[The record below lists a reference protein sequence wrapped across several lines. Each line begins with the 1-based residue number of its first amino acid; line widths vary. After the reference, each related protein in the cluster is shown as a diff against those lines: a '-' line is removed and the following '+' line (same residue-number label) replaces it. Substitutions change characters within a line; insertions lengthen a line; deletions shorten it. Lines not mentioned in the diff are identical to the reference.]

1 MKVCALILSAGV
13 VLAQHSFTPADLE
26 DGGRLYNNTCAT
38 CHGANGDRI
47 SGVDLMHGKFRRA
60 RIDEG
65 DDGVVAIIQKGIPGT
80 AMPPNALTD
89 FQAGTIVAYLRSVA
103 AESGSVS
110 GTGDAARGRAIFEGK
125 GACQTCHS
133 VRNTGSFVGP
143 DLTDIG
149 ALRRAVQLERS
160 LLNPDAEILA
170 QNRTYRVV
178 TREGAT
184 ITGKLL
190 NRDTFTIQLMDAQG
204 LRSFQKANLRE
215 SGFVEKSPMPS
226 YKDKLSEQ
234 ELADL
239 VSYLVSL
246 KGIQP

>member
-1 MKVCALILSAGV
+1 
-13 VLAQHSFTPADLE
+13 
-26 DGGRLYNNTCAT
+26 
-38 CHGANGDRI
+38 
-47 SGVDLMHGKFRRA
+47 
-60 RIDEG
+60 
-65 DDGVVAIIQKGIPGT
+65 
-80 AMPPNALTD
+80 
-89 FQAGTIVAYLRSVA
+89 
-103 AESGSVS
+103 SVS

-184 ITGKLL
+184 IIGKLL

-226 YKDKLSEQ
+226 YKDKLSTQ

-246 KGIQP
+246 KGIGTQ